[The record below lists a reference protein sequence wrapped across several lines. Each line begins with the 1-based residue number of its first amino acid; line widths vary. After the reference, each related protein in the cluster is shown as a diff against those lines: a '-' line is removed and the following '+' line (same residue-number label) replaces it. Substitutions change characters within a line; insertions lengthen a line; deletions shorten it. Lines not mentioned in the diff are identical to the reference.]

1 MIDNSNMFI
10 VASWDT
16 AQLNETEVE
25 SYCDGVADVLRKLS
39 NMENWDKTVRE
50 VFFA

>member
-1 MIDNSNMFI
+1 MIDQSNLFI

-25 SYCDGVADVLRKLS
+25 EYCDGVADVLRKLAS
-39 NMENWDKTVRE
+39 PDNWDKSVRE